1 MLWTV
6 QTWAVPPDR
15 VLSRHARPRPSAD
28 NAFAE
33 PVALPVD
40 VPIVDVLTADGA
52 AVSNGNPGAAEA
64 AALPDNTM
72 TEAAAVAVTTCII
85 DRFIETNFLC

>member
-1 MLWTV
+1 M
-6 QTWAVPPDR
+6 
-15 VLSRHARPRPSAD
+15 
-28 NAFAE
+28 
-33 PVALPVD
+33 
-40 VPIVDVLTADGA
+40 DVLTADGA
-52 AVSNGNPGAAEA
+52 AASNGNPGAAEA